1 VVEDHL
7 DVNFSESQQRSSAQL
22 PYKRMSIS
30 TTKSEPITI
39 EWPCE
44 KVVPSKRCESRVIQ
58 TLHRKGEW
66 GRGRDLPK
74 DRLIEIQTA
83 CDENNMT
90 LYQALSLR
98 RTMLRTF
105 PGGMKLVNQS
115 QAMGT
120 NAGQQEIATIFE
132 QAVEKFLL
140 TLPRVVMGE
149 DFLTES
155 ILLSEM
161 KKGTRARGP
170 TPDILFVHPVS
181 INGRLVKWIDAKMY
195 YASASFAKHKIVPNG
210 KLKSIA
216 QRYNDFYG
224 GQGAFVFGQGYCAC
238 LQDIVS
244 NALLLDTTPL
254 DMSAVTAYQ
263 EKA

>member
-1 VVEDHL
+1 
-7 DVNFSESQQRSSAQL
+7 
-22 PYKRMSIS
+22 M
-30 TTKSEPITI
+30 
-39 EWPCE
+39 
-44 KVVPSKRCESRVIQ
+44 
-58 TLHRKGEW
+58 
-66 GRGRDLPK
+66 PK
-74 DRLIEIQTA
+74 DRLREIQTA

-105 PGGMKLVNQS
+105 PGGMKRVNQS

-140 TLPRVVMGE
+140 TLPQVVKGE
-149 DFLTES
+149 VFLTES
-155 ILLSEM
+155 MLLSEM

-195 YASASFAKHKIVPNG
+195 YASATYAKHKIVPNG

-216 QRYNDFYG
+216 QRYNEFYG
-224 GQGAFVFGQGYCAC
+224 GQGAFVFGQGFCSC

-254 DMSAVTAYQ
+254 DMSTVTAYQ
-263 EKA
+263 DAALRTDSIPKA